1 MIIIRKMWKIDEIL
15 NHLVRPGSFRIYTF
29 FNKFE
34 FTNGSGHPYP
44 FLGVCIITCKK
55 VVIYPKLVFFF
66 FLSMEVLQPT
76 KYEKWQKKIKIL
88 EF

>member
-34 FTNGSGHPYP
+34 FTNGTGHPYP

-55 VVIYPKLVFFF
+55 VVIYPKLVFL
-66 FLSMEVLQPT
+66 FLVNGSIAT
-76 KYEKWQKKIKIL
+76 NKI
-88 EF
+88 

>member
-15 NHLVRPGSFRIYTF
+15 NHLVRPDSFRIYTF

-34 FTNGSGHPYP
+34 FTNGTGHP

-55 VVIYPKLVFFF
+55 VVIYPKLVFL
-66 FLSMEVLQPT
+66 FLVNGSIAT
-76 KYEKWQKKIKIL
+76 NKI
-88 EF
+88 

>member
-15 NHLVRPGSFRIYTF
+15 NHLVRPDSFRIYTF

-76 KYEKWQKKIKIL
+76 KYEKWQIKRKL
-88 EF
+88 KF